1 MMNKINI
8 LNMQQNIPR
17 LQAHDDKKQHVNIKD
32 LKLVRGSLRK
42 LVQVRANFLARLK
55 QTPLQ
60 IILKSS
66 IEPVWIITMKG
77 FSVFAVLSFMAVVLL
92 TDITAAPYFEDKDIY
107 SDFRGD
113 EMNSLRSR
121 LGLRDNDYRDIYDK
135 TGRFEDFLESRR
147 EALISC
153 RRCRML
159 KQAGAGGKCPPSC

>member
-1 MMNKINI
+1 
-8 LNMQQNIPR
+8 
-17 LQAHDDKKQHVNIKD
+17 
-32 LKLVRGSLRK
+32 
-42 LVQVRANFLARLK
+42 
-55 QTPLQ
+55 
-60 IILKSS
+60 
-66 IEPVWIITMKG
+66 MKG